1 MRNPQFIGQVTT
13 RALCLACKTG
23 KVPAL
28 QAYVRWDG
36 AQSRQGA
43 EVSDLNVAL
52 MPRRTREPWHTA
64 CEREEPKDKPVP
76 EWAQNLIYP
85 PCLLV
90 SQVKK
95 LTQKLVRR

>member
-1 MRNPQFIGQVTT
+1 M
-13 RALCLACKTG
+13 
-23 KVPAL
+23 
-28 QAYVRWDG
+28 RWDG

-85 PCLLV
+85 PLLV
-90 SQVKK
+90 GIPGKEINTKTGPKVVMS
-95 LTQKLVRR
+95 